1 MVKKETKEFIFRV
14 FFYTIMITSLI
25 IFSVVY
31 DFNVVKDFIY
41 SNF

>member
-14 FFYTIMITSLI
+14 ILYTVMITSLI
-25 IFSVVY
+25 IFSVLY
-31 DFNVVKDFIY
+31 DFNVVKEFIY